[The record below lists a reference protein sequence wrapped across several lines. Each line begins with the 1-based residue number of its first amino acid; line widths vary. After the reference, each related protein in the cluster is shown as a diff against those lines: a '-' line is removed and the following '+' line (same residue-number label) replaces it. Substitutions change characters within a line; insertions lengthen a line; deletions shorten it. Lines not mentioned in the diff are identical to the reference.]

1 MHTAKSFISGLK
13 RRSTTIGTRRRQ
25 KERDPLYTWP
35 HGILSVSDVPPP
47 GKEARENLLLQNQ
60 KIPISHD
67 IHHKIRHE
75 STVSRSAALESQSIN
90 LPISLYSILKE
101 GDGLMAEIHPALRCP
116 CRGYEADSLEAAL
129 ASKTIT
135 SLPTKEAGLQQLEC
149 SIDPLEKMSTCTNCL
164 KKRHNCD
171 TLFFLCKGSLHKCK
185 EYHKFLIAMF
195 ETKDRQPILNVLYP
209 LATDQ
214 ERALLLCRM
223 AYVQIKRLHAVISA
237 ITRNLKDQAAFDTDA
252 WWSMRNYAYKLSVDT
267 AALSSRT
274 VCA

>member
-1 MHTAKSFISGLK
+1 MHTTKSIISGLK
-13 RRSTTIGTRRRQ
+13 RRSTIMQSQRRQ
-25 KERDPLYTWP
+25 KRDPLYTWP
-35 HGILSVSDVPPP
+35 YGMLSVSDSPPP
-47 GKEARENLLLQNQ
+47 YKEARESLLLQNR

-67 IHHKIRHE
+67 IYPKIRHE
-75 STVSRSAALESQSIN
+75 SPASRGAALESQSAN
-90 LPISLYSILKE
+90 LPINLYAILEE
-101 GDGLMAEIHPALRCP
+101 GDSLMAEIHPALRCP
-116 CRGYEADSLEAAL
+116 CRGHEADSLEAAL
-129 ASKTIT
+129 ASKPIT

-149 SIDPLEKMSTCTNCL
+149 AIDPLEKMSTCTSCL

-171 TLFFLCKGSLHKCK
+171 TLFFLCKEALHKCT
-185 EYHKFLIAMF
+185 EYHSFLIAMF
-195 ETKDRQPILNVLYP
+195 EIKDRQPILNVLYP

-214 ERALLLCRM
+214 ERASLLYRM

-237 ITRNLKDQAAFDTDA
+237 ITKNLKDQATFDTDA